1 VPRTKKLWFRLYVEA
16 VDDPKLRRL
25 SLAQR
30 WLWICVLA
38 AARASPEPG
47 FLLVTPEDPL
57 TPADLAHTSGM
68 ALRSV
73 QSTLT
78 LMDKLGLITY
88 AHDVGTFYVTAWW
101 ERQFESDFR
110 GNHHPN
116 GVR

>member
-1 VPRTKKLWFRLYVEA
+1 VPRTAKPWFRLYVEA

-25 SLAQR
+25 SPAQR

-47 FLLVTPEDPL
+47 FLLVAPEEPV
-57 TPADLAHTSGM
+57 TAADLAHSSGM
-68 ALRSV
+68 ATKTV
-73 QSTLT
+73 ESTIWT
-78 LMDKLGLITY
+78 MDKLGIITY
-88 AHDVGTFYVTAWW
+88 ADEAESYYVTAWW
-101 ERQFESDFR
+101 DRQFESDFR